1 VEVHTVSIPDNLSEP
16 GLPYVDGVY
25 RPLVCGTVRAM
36 EGNAAGFYNCAN
48 AWIRCFG
55 DKGDV
60 EDITEGPSFSFE
72 ARHATSIASTYNTL
86 TPDPPYAFHKK
97 LTGL

>member
-36 EGNAAGFYNCAN
+36 EGNAAGFYN
-48 AWIRCFG
+48 
-55 DKGDV
+55 V
-60 EDITEGPSFSFE
+60 
-72 ARHATSIASTYNTL
+72 L
-86 TPDPPYAFHKK
+86 TP
-97 LTGL
+97 GLDVLVIRAM